1 MDASKQAINLLN
13 KNSKDKNIFI
23 CKDICKPM
31 KKFIQK
37 KSFTYIYARFFIH
50 AINLKQ
56 ERVFFS
62 NCKKIL
68 KKEGKIFLEFR
79 TTKDSFFKIGKKLS
93 KYEYIS
99 DHYRRFIDIESLE
112 KRLKKYRYKIEYKKS
127 GINLAKFKKEN
138 PYICRIILVSE
149 NNF

>member
-1 MDASKQAINLLN
+1 MDASKQAINLTN
-13 KNSKDKNIFI
+13 KNSNNKKYFF
-23 CKDICKPM
+23 CRDICKP
-31 KKFIQK
+31 KKIFSQK
-37 KSFTYIYARFFIH
+37 KLFTYIYARFFLH

-56 ERVFFS
+56 ERIFFS

-68 KKEGKIFLEFR
+68 KKDGKIFLEFR
-79 TTKDSFFKIGKKLS
+79 TTKDPFFKIGKKLS

-99 DHYRRFIDIESLE
+99 DHYRRFINIKNFE

-138 PYICRIILVSE
+138 PHICRIILVHE